1 MNNKSN
7 NAVITPQT
15 RELYEALVTKGVF
28 ARLEYTDGHKHVDI
42 AILNARMFIE
52 VDGLHHFIDSHQII
66 RDFKRDHF
74 SDGDDFATLRIPNIV
89 LEHHLQ
95 EVVDAIVEVVNIRKK

>member
-1 MNNKSN
+1 MNGINER
-7 NAVITPQT
+7 AVITPQT
-15 RELYEALVTKGVF
+15 RELYEALVTRGVF

-52 VDGLHHFIDSHQII
+52 VDGLQHFTDPIQIT

-95 EVVDAIVEVVNIRKK
+95 EVVDAVVRVVEQRRK